1 MHRADIFAALLLLL
15 ALVCLPAGAR
25 AQEVKAPDFALRD
38 LRGRTVRLSDFRGRV
53 VLLNFW
59 ATWCPPCRAEVPE
72 LVNWQREHA
81 AAGLQVV
88 GVTQPPA
95 GRAAVRRFARRAKV
109 NYPLLFGDRKTRA
122 LFDAGETLPI
132 TVVIDRE
139 GNLSALI
146 EGIVLP
152 EEFEQKVW
160 PLLRPPDSNAGR
172 GGRFE

>member
-1 MHRADIFAALLLLL
+1 MRKPINFAALLLPL
-15 ALVCLPAGAR
+15 ALVCLPADAR
-25 AQEVKAPDFALRD
+25 AQDARAPDFTLRD
-38 LRGRTVRLSDFRGRV
+38 LRGRAVRLRDFRGRV

-72 LVNWQREHA
+72 LVRWQREHG

-95 GRAAVRRFARRAKV
+95 GRAAVRRFARRARIK
-109 NYPLLFGDRKTRA
+109 YPILFGNRETRT
-122 LFDAGETLPI
+122 LFDAGETLPV

-146 EGIVLP
+146 EGIILP
-152 EEFEQKVW
+152 EEFEQKVR

-172 GGRFE
+172 EGRFE